1 MTQGRLQQ
9 VLATFRQR
17 LLAREA
23 KAEVALRHAHA
34 QVLQAIQPYLDKLYR
49 DMQTKLADDE
59 NIPLNWLYEANRLKS
74 IQAMI
79 NNQMS
84 HYAALTQL
92 TVGQLQHDGVQ
103 FGTQAAQAQ
112 MQATVPAGVRWSF
125 GVPSPHAIAALVG
138 ATQKGSP
145 LADLFAGFGEEAA
158 AKVAGV
164 LTRGVTLG
172 QNPRT
177 IARDVQDALNV
188 SRNRALVLARNELNR
203 AYRGSQLANY
213 RANSDTVSQYRWT
226 CDKSARTCLACL
238 AMDGSLHDLDEE
250 MAAHVAC
257 RCVPVPVTKS
267 WSDILGPLGIDTST
281 IEETSIDIQSGSD
294 WLDEQPRETQKE
306 VLGNKYDGW
315 VSGAF
320 SLREIAGMNHDPDW
334 GSSVYEK
341 SLAQLTK
348 GGKP

>member
-9 VLATFRQR
+9 VLALFRQR

-23 KAEVALRHAHA
+23 KAEAALRHAHA
-34 QVLQAIQPYLDKLYR
+34 HILQAIQPHLDTLYR
-49 DMQTKLADDE
+49 DMQTKLADGE

-84 HYAALTQL
+84 HYAALTQM

-145 LADLFAGFGEEAA
+145 LADLFTGFGEEAA

-177 IARDVQDALNV
+177 IAKDVQDALNI

-213 RANSDTVSQYRWT
+213 RANSDTISQWRWT
-226 CDKSARTCLACL
+226 CDKSPRTCPACL

-257 RCVPVPVTKS
+257 RCVPLPVTKS
-267 WSDILGPLGIDTST
+267 WADILGSLDIDTSM

-294 WLDEQPRETQKE
+294 WLDQQPEAVQKQ
-306 VLGNKYDGW
+306 VLGAKYDGW
-315 VSGAF
+315 S
-320 SLREIAGMNHDPDW
+320 AGDFTLSDIVGTSHDPDW
-334 GSSVYEK
+334 GPSIHEK
-341 SLAQLTK
+341 SLRQLAK
-348 GGKP
+348 GAK